1 MPVAVSNRSSRAA
14 APARSRRL
22 GRRSPMPRTPPYARY
37 GISRIDSKHTHGWF
51 ARLGYRT
58 TPAGKRPKFVGFFPD
73 LRYGG
78 KRKALVAAQTWVKA
92 VLKTGR
98 KVPR

>member
-1 MPVAVSNRSSRAA
+1 MPVAVSTRSARASRPVAG
-14 APARSRRL
+14 RRL
-22 GRRSPMPRTPPYARY
+22 GRRSPLPTEPPYARY

-58 TPAGKRPKFVGFFPD
+58 TATGKRPRFVGFFPD

-78 KRKALVAAQTWVKA
+78 KRKALVAAQDWVKR